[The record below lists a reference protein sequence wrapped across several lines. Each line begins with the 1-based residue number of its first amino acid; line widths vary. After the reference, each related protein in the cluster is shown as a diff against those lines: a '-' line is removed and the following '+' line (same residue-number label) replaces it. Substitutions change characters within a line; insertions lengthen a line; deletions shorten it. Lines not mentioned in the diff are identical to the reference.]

1 MRVGAQPTLFE
12 ALDEC
17 HRQIATRLK
26 HLAEVAERAAAGD
39 VNDDLCRR
47 AAEIESFFSNVSRA
61 HHEQEERGVFP
72 PLLEIGDPV
81 LVETVQLLQEEHAC
95 IEARWSGIA
104 PRLRAFAQGQALEDA
119 GGFVASVQE
128 FLQVLKL
135 HMELEDTVIYP
146 ESRTQWA
153 RAVAARIAAETPP
166 HA

>member
-1 MRVGAQPTLFE
+1 MRVGAQTTLFD

-17 HRQIATRLK
+17 HRQIGTRLK
-26 HLAEVAERAAAGD
+26 HLAEVAERAAAGEM
-39 VNDDLCRR
+39 NDDLCGQ

-72 PLLEIGDPV
+72 PLLAIGDPV
-81 LVETVQLLQEEHAC
+81 LVETVQLLQEEHAW
-95 IEARWSGIA
+95 IESRWSGIA
-104 PRLRAFAQGQALEDA
+104 PRLRAFAGGQAVEGA

-153 RAVAARIAAETPP
+153 RAVAARNAAQGP
-166 HA
+166 ASR